1 MKTSDF
7 LHYLSIASLI
17 ALIGLCL
24 AWEGWLAP
32 LRPGGS
38 ALVLKALPLLAPLF
52 GILRGKI
59 YTYQWSSM
67 LILLYFTEGLTRLLT
82 DQGAAAWLAGGE
94 MVLALTFFFSA
105 IFYVRVA
112 KPRG

>member
-1 MKTSDF
+1 MKNT
-7 LHYLSIASLI
+7 LHYLSITSLI
-17 ALIGLCL
+17 GLIGLCI

-32 LRPGGS
+32 IRPGGS
-38 ALVLKALPLLAPLF
+38 AAVLKALPLLLPLF

-67 LILLYFTEGLTRLLT
+67 LILLYFTEGLTRLIT
-82 DQGAAAWLAGGE
+82 DHGTAAWLAGVE
-94 MVLALTFFFSA
+94 MVLALVFFFSV